1 MFKTTF
7 MSLAILDAASSQAQQ
22 GTSPWKAGD
31 SPPPVAG
38 VRLGVTRAAL
48 DSLLGRPDKIQ
59 QMGQDGLGLTYTKRG
74 ISVVYTP
81 LDGAAI
87 VYLLRRDAGDVGGVR
102 LGDTKDQVL
111 ARWGKP
117 STGEG
122 MNALYISGKWV
133 VVVTLDSVTGT
144 RVVQLGLGRAA
155 DAE

>member
-1 MFKTTF
+1 MFKTPF
-7 MSLAILDAASSQAQQ
+7 FSLVILGAAGAQAQQ
-22 GTSPWKAGD
+22 GPFPGNAGD
-31 SPPPVAG
+31 SPPLVG
-38 VRLGVTRAAL
+38 GIRLGLSRTAL
-48 DSLLGRPDKIQ
+48 DSLLGRPDKVE
-59 QMGQDGLGLTYTKRG
+59 QMGQDGLGLTSPKG
-74 ISVVYTP
+74 GVSIVYTP

-111 ARWGKP
+111 GRWGKP

-122 MNALYISGKWV
+122 MNALYIAGKWV
-133 VVVTLDSVTGT
+133 GVINLDSTGT